1 MGKWLGNGQCYAV
14 PAEYSGFM
22 GGCGLGAGT
31 IYGFSHVIGDTS
43 SAADIGEAYD
53 WNAVG
58 WRVIQNPTYQD
69 LVVGAIVN
77 IRRGGQWGTGWTE
90 TTERTYPIVAKYD
103 RLYFANSIQSIVIP
117 PK

>member
-43 SAADIGEAYD
+43 SARY
-53 WNAVG
+53 W
-58 WRVIQNPTYQD
+58 
-69 LVVGAIVN
+69 
-77 IRRGGQWGTGWTE
+77 
-90 TTERTYPIVAKYD
+90 
-103 RLYFANSIQSIVIP
+103 
-117 PK
+117 

>member
-43 SAADIGEAYD
+43 SLQILVKHMIGM
-53 WNAVG
+53 
-58 WRVIQNPTYQD
+58 R
-69 LVVGAIVN
+69 
-77 IRRGGQWGTGWTE
+77 
-90 TTERTYPIVAKYD
+90 
-103 RLYFANSIQSIVIP
+103 
-117 PK
+117 